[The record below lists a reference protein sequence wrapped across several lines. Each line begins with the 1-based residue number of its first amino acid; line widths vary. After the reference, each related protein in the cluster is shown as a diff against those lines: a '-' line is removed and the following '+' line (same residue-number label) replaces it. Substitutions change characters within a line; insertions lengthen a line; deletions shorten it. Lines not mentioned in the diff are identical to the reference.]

1 MYRLVQLAPFLLLL
15 VSCASASVLKINATV
30 LPPRDASTV
39 QVLLDEPSRKYK
51 TVALVEVSDD
61 GWGLGLD
68 ALKKKLTAEAGKLG
82 GDAVVISRQSRT
94 SGAILVPVG
103 NTYWA
108 AANTE
113 EKLVGRVIVFD
124 R

>member
-1 MYRLVQLAPFLLLL
+1 MRRLVQLAPFLLLL
-15 VSCASASVLKINATV
+15 ASCASASILKIDAAV
-30 LPPRDASTV
+30 LPPRDPSTV
-39 QVLLDEPSRKYK
+39 QVLLDEPARKYR

-61 GWGLGLD
+61 GWGLGLE

-94 SGAILVPVG
+94 SGAVIMPVG

-108 AANTE
+108 APNPE
-113 EKLVGRVIVFD
+113 EKLVGRVIVFE
-124 R
+124 